1 AELEPVITSF
11 NTTFSDDGKQF
22 GQTVAGVS
30 MSHTQSAA
38 SGGAE
43 SRQHLVGLI
52 DNAERLAYFGI
63 SNPSDQPATYH
74 LRFFDKTGQQ
84 IREASTDLSRSRFG
98 QRQFQEREIRE
109 GFGVT
114 NVDDYR
120 IEIETKSGGRII
132 PYGSNLRSASA
143 DRDFLR

>member
-1 AELEPVITSF
+1 GSSAS
-11 NTTFSDDGKQF
+11 
-22 GQTVAGVS
+22 AG
-30 MSHTQSAA
+30 TE
-38 SGGAE
+38 SGL
-43 SRQHLVGLI
+43 QHLVGLI

-74 LRFFDKTGQQ
+74 LRFFDKTGKQ
-84 IREASTDLSRSRFG
+84 IGESSTDLSLSRFG

-143 DRDFLR
+143 DPSFIEPGTPASKGYLVGGVSGAGAAHNPSPTAAVG